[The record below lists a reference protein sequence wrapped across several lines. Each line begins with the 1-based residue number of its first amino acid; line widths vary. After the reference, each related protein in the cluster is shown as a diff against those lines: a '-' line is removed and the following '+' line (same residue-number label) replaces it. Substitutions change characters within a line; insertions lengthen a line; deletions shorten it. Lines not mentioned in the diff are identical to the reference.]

1 MTLFPVDMDYSL
13 FDRPI
18 ESNLPFAIYKLP
30 DKEEVHFI
38 LQNDDKSL
46 IINDIK
52 DICNQEGFVVCPFV
66 NSKQTP
72 IISIRPDFHLVGT
85 NEIVNFLT
93 NFFRDDITFNQSE
106 YDEIDAVD
114 DFEIYKTNFEVFH
127 KALINKRFVK
137 LVLSREMIIRKK
149 NNFSIGKIFGRA
161 IEKYPNTF
169 VYLLNTSQTGT
180 WLGCSP
186 EVLLSGKNN
195 AWKTAALAG
204 TRKTTSEKPDW
215 DYKNIAEQRIVV
227 DFIKENLENL
237 QIAFKK
243 GESYTIQAGNIEHC
257 NVDFTFSLDS
267 PEKAGILLKAL
278 HPTPAVSGYPKE
290 EAIKFITE
298 NENYE
303 RLYYSGFAGAVNIS
317 DATDLFVNIRCM
329 QMSDNKLRLYAGGG
343 LTESSE
349 LNDEWLETEYKLQTL
364 LALFE
369 TEAQHVTSL
378 PLNH

>member
-1 MTLFPVDMDYSL
+1 MTLFPVDMDYSIL
-13 FDRPI
+13 DRPI

-30 DKEEVHFI
+30 DKEEVHLI
-38 LQNDDKSL
+38 LQNDNNVRTIHDVES
-46 IINDIK
+46 
-52 DICNQEGFVVCPFV
+52 ICNQEGFVICPFV

-85 NEIVNFLT
+85 NEIINFPT
-93 NFFRDDITFNQSE
+93 NFFRNDITFNKSE
-106 YDEIDAVD
+106 YYKLDAVD

-127 KALINKRFVK
+127 KALTNKRFAK

-149 NNFSIGKIFGRA
+149 TDFSIGKIFERA

-169 VYLLNTSQTGT
+169 IYLLNTSKTGV
-180 WLGCSP
+180 WFGCSP
-186 EVLLSGKNN
+186 EALLSGKNKT
-195 AWKTAALAG
+195 WKTAALAG
-204 TRKTTSEKPDW
+204 TRKTAPGKIDW
-215 DYKNIAEQRIVV
+215 DYKNIAEQKIVA

-243 GESYTIQAGNIEHC
+243 GEPYTVQAGNIEHC
-257 NVDFTFSLDS
+257 NVDFTITLDS

-278 HPTPAVSGYPKE
+278 HPTPAVSGYPKD

-329 QMSDNKLRLYAGGG
+329 QVSDNKLRLYAGGG

-369 TEAQHVTSL
+369 MQHVTSL